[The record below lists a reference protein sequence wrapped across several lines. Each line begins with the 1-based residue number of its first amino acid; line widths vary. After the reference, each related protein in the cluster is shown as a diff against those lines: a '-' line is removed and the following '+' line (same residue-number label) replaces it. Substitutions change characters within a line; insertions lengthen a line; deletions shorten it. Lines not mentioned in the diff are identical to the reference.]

1 MSNIKKTHSSR
12 TGCYCVYNNVVG
24 TESYRETLGITF
36 SNEYLLKCWINSSYY
51 VTTLNVKLPSRCYWW
66 EFVISTLLD
75 RIAMGLWIFFSVF
88 WEHIN
93 LQKRKKER
101 EEAL

>member
-36 SNEYLLKCWINSSYY
+36 SNEYLLKC
-51 VTTLNVKLPSRCYWW
+51 
-66 EFVISTLLD
+66 
-75 RIAMGLWIFFSVF
+75 
-88 WEHIN
+88 
-93 LQKRKKER
+93 
-101 EEAL
+101 